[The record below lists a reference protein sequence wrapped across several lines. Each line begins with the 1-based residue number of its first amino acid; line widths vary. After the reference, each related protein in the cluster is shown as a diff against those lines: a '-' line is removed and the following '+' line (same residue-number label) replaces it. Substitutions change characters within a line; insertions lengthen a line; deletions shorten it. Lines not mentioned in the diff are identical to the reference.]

1 MKTQAILII
10 LLSLSACKTQQM
22 DGGSGDNSRN
32 SVDWIG
38 TYVGTLPC
46 ADCEGLKIQIV
57 LSGDDTFEISSLY
70 SGKSDEIMIQ
80 KGRIRW
86 DGSGGIV
93 ILGNDDNQF
102 RVGENKLFKLD
113 RSGKKIESSQPDQY
127 TLKKIM
133 FDEKITEKYWKLI
146 ELNGK
151 AVKVTP
157 GQQREAYMILKDQEN
172 RVNGNGGCN
181 SFFGTYELNG
191 NSIRFK
197 GIGATRMACQ
207 DMETE
212 TELFQILEQVDNFTL
227 KDDTLSLNKGR
238 MAPLAK
244 FEVVWLR

>member
-1 MKTQAILII
+1 MIV
-10 LLSLSACKTQQM
+10 LLFLSACKTQQM

-38 TYVGTLPC
+38 TYIGTLPC

-57 LSGDDTFEISSLY
+57 LTGDDMFEISSLY
-70 SGKSDEIMIQ
+70 AGKSDEIMIHRGQ
-80 KGRIRW
+80 ITW
-86 DGSGGIV
+86 DASGGIV
-93 ILGNDDNQF
+93 ILGNNDNQF
-102 RVGENKLFKLD
+102 RVGENKLIKLD
-113 RSGKKIESSQPDQY
+113 RSGNKIESPNPDQY

-151 AVKVTP
+151 AVKVSP

-172 RVNGNGGCN
+172 RVNGNGSCN

-191 NSIRFK
+191 NTLRFK
-197 GIGATRMACQ
+197 GIGATRMACP
-207 DMETE
+207 DMDAE
-212 TELFQILEQVDNFTL
+212 TELFQVLEQVDNFNL
-227 KDDTLSLNKGR
+227 KGDTLTLNKGR
-238 MAPLAK
+238 MAPLAR